1 MKELFQEGVAIMFKG
16 THYGEEVWMDWLNEN
31 EYGLNQIIK
40 TLKRNNSEYK
50 LLPIC
55 DEEHNYDVLK
65 YNKDG
70 EDKYCIICDTQKCY
84 FMMRKLPED
93 MNIMK
98 LILDIMEQKNG
109 KEPMVM
115 CSKYREVIDP
125 VLLEAQR
132 LIENTEELPELE
144 KVTLELFKRKAEDTL
159 SDKEKTFD
167 NEDLEELVLVERK
180 AKFSYMYKVAAD
192 ILKEKGYS
200 YEYLKTIAELDH
212 HDTDFW
218 KSELD
223 SFFEGYYYYS
233 ILRKYREC

>member
-1 MKELFQEGVAIMFKG
+1 MKELFQEEVVIMFKG

-55 DEEHNYDVLK
+55 DKEHNYDVVK

-109 KEPMVM
+109 KEPMIM
-115 CSKYREVIDP
+115 CSKFRELVDSA
-125 VLLEAQR
+125 LFEAQR
-132 LIENTEELPELE
+132 LIEDTEELSELE
-144 KVTLELFKRKAEDTL
+144 KVIFELFKRKAEDTL
-159 SDKEKTFD
+159 SDEEKEFD
-167 NEDLEELVLVERK
+167 EDDWEEDPVEEK
-180 AKFSYMYKVAAD
+180 AKLSYMYKVAAD
-192 ILKEKGYS
+192 ILKKKGYD
-200 YEYLKTIAELDH
+200 YEYLKAIAELDH
-212 HDTDFW
+212 HDIDFW
-218 KSELD
+218 KRELN

-233 ILRKYREC
+233 ILSKYRES

>member
-1 MKELFQEGVAIMFKG
+1 MKELFQEEVAIMFKG

-65 YNKDG
+65 YSKDE
-70 EDKYCIICDTQKCY
+70 EDKYCIISDVKKCY

-109 KEPMVM
+109 KEPMIM
-115 CSKYREVIDP
+115 CSKFREVVDSA
-125 VLLEAQR
+125 LFEAQR
-132 LIENTEELPELE
+132 LIEDTEELPELE
-144 KVTLELFKRKAEDTL
+144 KVTFELFKRKAEDTL
-159 SDKEKTFD
+159 SDEEKEFD
-167 NEDLEELVLVERK
+167 EDNWEEDPVEEK
-180 AKFSYMYKVAAD
+180 AKLSYMYKVAAD
-192 ILKEKGYS
+192 ILRKKGYD

-212 HDTDFW
+212 HDIDFW
-218 KSELD
+218 KRELN

-233 ILRKYREC
+233 ILSKYRES